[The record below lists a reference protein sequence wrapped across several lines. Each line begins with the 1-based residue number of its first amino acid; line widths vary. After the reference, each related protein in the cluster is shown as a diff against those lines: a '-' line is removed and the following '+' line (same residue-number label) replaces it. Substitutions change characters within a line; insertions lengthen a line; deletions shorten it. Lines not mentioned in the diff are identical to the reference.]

1 MFGVTI
7 LGNNSALPA
16 FNRHPTAQALT
27 YDGQIFLIDCGE
39 GTQFQI
45 ARYKVRR
52 SHINHIFISHLHGDH
67 YFGLVGLIT
76 SMGLTGRHQPL
87 HVYAPEGLEQI
98 IRLQL
103 SVASA
108 YLPYELHFHVH
119 PDSAGVLFSDGRIE
133 ISCFPVRHRIPCT
146 GFLCKELRKPR
157 KINMVKVQQYA
168 IPTSEFANLQ
178 AGRDYIYP
186 DGNRISNAEL
196 TVPNPKA
203 RSYAY
208 TADTMYE
215 PSITQYFQGADL
227 LYHEAT
233 YLHELHVK
241 AGQRFHATARQA
253 GMIAQQAG
261 VKRLLIG
268 HYSSQYET
276 TDELMEEAKEVFP
289 NTTASVE
296 GVTYRV

>member
-1 MFGVTI
+1 MFGLTI

-76 SMGLTGRHQPL
+76 SMGLSGRHQPL
-87 HVYAPEGLEQI
+87 HVYGPEGLEQI

-108 YLPYELHFHVH
+108 YLSYELHFYIH
-119 PDSAGVLFSDGRIE
+119 PADGGILFNDGKVE
-133 ISCFPVRHRIPCT
+133 VSSFPVKHRIPCN
-146 GFLCKELRKPR
+146 GFLFKELRKRR
-157 KINMVKVQQYA
+157 KIKTAAVQQYP
-168 IPTSEFANLQ
+168 IPTLAYASLQ
-178 AGRDYIYP
+178 AGEDYVLP
-186 DGNRISNAEL
+186 NGDRIPNDQL
-196 TVPNPKA
+196 TLANPKA

-208 TADTMYE
+208 TADTVYD
-215 PSITQYFQGADL
+215 PSIIQYFKGADL

-233 YLHELHVK
+233 YLHELHQK

-253 GMIAQQAG
+253 ALIAQQAG

-276 TDELMEEAKEVFP
+276 TDELMEEAQEVFS
-289 NTTASVE
+289 NTTASLE
-296 GVTYRV
+296 GVTYRI